1 MRRSIPLFLCT
12 IALAGCGERAPQS
25 SERTV
30 TRLQSDSV
38 TLPDDAEGFGDSA
51 AAKLLETRCTACHSA
66 SMVLRQPP
74 LSREQ
79 WTATVVKMR
88 EAYKASVAEGETGAV
103 VDALM
108 TVAPARR

>member
-1 MRRSIPLFLCT
+1 MRRSIPLFLCA
-12 IALAGCGERAPQS
+12 IALAGCGERAPRS
-25 SERTV
+25 PDRSV
-30 TRLQSDSV
+30 LSLQSDNIA
-38 TLPDDAEGFGDSA
+38 LPDDTEGFGGSA
-51 AAKLLETRCTACHSA
+51 AGKLLEARCTACHSA

-88 EAYKASVAEGETGAV
+88 EAYKAPVAEGETGAV

-108 TVAPARR
+108 TAAPAKR

>member
-1 MRRSIPLFLCT
+1 MRRSVPLFLSA

-30 TRLQSDSV
+30 TRLQSDSIV
-38 TLPDDAEGFGDSA
+38 LPDDTGGFGGSA
-51 AAKLLETRCTACHSA
+51 AGKLLEARCTACHSA
-66 SMVLRQPP
+66 SMILRQPP

-79 WTATVVKMR
+79 WTATVIKMR
-88 EAYKASVAEGETGAV
+88 EAYKAPVAEGETEAV

-108 TVAPARR
+108 TVAPAKR